1 MPNKV
6 AMRPDVPHKLLAKL
20 IEAMKAKGVR
30 RGKERDFVRL
40 AERHLSEV
48 RRSVSIATA
57 FAFLCW
63 AWHVRCHMHG
73 SVLEHCFRLSSQ
85 NRKELHIRN
94 PQKNPSKIGSLIDIS
109 RSREQN
115 CCVLLGSQTLGA
127 EFYS

>member
-6 AMRPDVPHKLLAKL
+6 AMRPDVPDKLLAKL

-48 RRSVSIATA
+48 RRSVATATA

-73 SVLEHCFRLSSQ
+73 SVLEQCFRLSSQ
-85 NRKELHIRN
+85 NRKELHIKN
-94 PQKNPSKIGSLIDIS
+94 PQKTPLKIVSLIDIS
-109 RSREQN
+109 RAREEN
-115 CCVLLGSQTLGA
+115 CCVLLGANSRG
-127 EFYS
+127 

>member
-48 RRSVSIATA
+48 RRSVAIATA

-63 AWHVRCHMHG
+63 AWHVRCHVHG
-73 SVLEHCFRLSSQ
+73 SVLSSVFGFL
-85 NRKELHIRN
+85 RRTARN
-94 PQKNPSKIGSLIDIS
+94 CILEIHKKPVKDRFPD
-109 RSREQN
+109 
-115 CCVLLGSQTLGA
+115 
-127 EFYS
+127 